1 MPAYKTLKREGS
13 AEVVITK
20 SRFIGQCRPCHT
32 EEEALAFLEA
42 VRAAHRDARHNCY
55 AYIIGANMGVMRY
68 SDDGEPGGTAGLP
81 IIETMK
87 SRGVTDACVVVTRYF
102 GGVLLGTGGLT
113 RAYRQGCRIALD
125 AGGVVEMI
133 PSLLFLCEVAYPLW
147 DRLNYALEAL
157 PVEKTD
163 VSFDAAVQ
171 ATLKVRLADAERV
184 KDEITRLCQ
193 GRAEFLDVEEKE
205 MPWDE
210 KEHGGE
216 E

>member
-32 EEEALAFLEA
+32 EEEALAFLDA
-42 VRAAHRDARHNCY
+42 VRTAHRDARHNCY

-87 SRGVTDACVVVTRYF
+87 ARGVTDACVVVTRYF

-133 PSLLFLCEVAYPLW
+133 PSLVFLCEVAYPLW

-210 KEHGGE
+210 KEHGE
-216 E
+216 EE